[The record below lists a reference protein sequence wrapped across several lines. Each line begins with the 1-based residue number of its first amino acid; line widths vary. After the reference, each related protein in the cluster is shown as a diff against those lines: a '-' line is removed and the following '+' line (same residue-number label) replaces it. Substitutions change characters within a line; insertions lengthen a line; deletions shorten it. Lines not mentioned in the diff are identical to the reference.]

1 MMTKLKYFVKLPG
14 GIRYIL
20 SLILL
25 PNALLIVFL
34 DLEELG
40 RILTGLVFC
49 ALGVIELVNGGI
61 AYFVAYREMLGLFK
75 AAAAFALGYIF
86 YQWLIP
92 ELITNFQGLYFVIFL
107 PLYP

>member
-1 MMTKLKYFVKLPG
+1 MTTKTKYFINVPA
-14 GIRYIL
+14 GIRNIL

-25 PNALLIVFL
+25 PNALFIVFL

-40 RILTGLVFC
+40 RILTGLVFY

-61 AYFVAYREMLGLFK
+61 AYFVASREMIGLFK

-86 YQWLIP
+86 SQWLIP
-92 ELITNFQGLYFVIFL
+92 ELITTL
-107 PLYP
+107 